1 MKNFLINLWKELFGK
16 TPNTTIIIPAETISE
31 KTIEVHKVDCACKE
45 KKEVKKVKPVKKT
58 QPAKIAPKTKKKK

>member
-31 KTIEVHKVDCACKE
+31 KTIEV
-45 KKEVKKVKPVKKT
+45 KKVKPVKKT